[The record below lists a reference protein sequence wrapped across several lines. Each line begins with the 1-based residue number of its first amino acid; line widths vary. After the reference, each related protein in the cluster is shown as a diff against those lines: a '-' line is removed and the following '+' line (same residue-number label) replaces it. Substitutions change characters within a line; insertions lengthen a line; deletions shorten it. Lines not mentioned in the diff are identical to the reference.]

1 MNVDK
6 ILKRYNAERENL
18 IQALHDIQDST
29 EGNYLRTGDLKKAAD
44 YFHISLSEINS
55 VVEFYSMFSKKPRG
69 KYVIRVCQSPPC
81 YIKGAFNVLGE
92 LKNLLGI
99 DLNDTTKDQ
108 LFTIETTSCL
118 GACAEA
124 PVMSVN
130 NIIYGKLD
138 TDKIKDI
145 IKRYREEK
153 QGK

>member
-6 ILKRYNAERENL
+6 ILKRYNSDRENL
-18 IQALHDIQDST
+18 IQALHDIQDNT

-44 YFHISLSEINS
+44 YFHMSLSEING

-69 KYVIRVCQSPPC
+69 KYIIRVCQSPPC

-99 DLNDTTKDQ
+99 DLNDTTKDK
-108 LFTIETTSCL
+108 LFTLETTSCL
-118 GACAEA
+118 GACDEA

-130 NIIYGKLD
+130 NIIYGKLN
-138 TDKIKDI
+138 TEKIKNI
-145 IKRYREEK
+145 IKHYREEK
-153 QGK
+153 RGK